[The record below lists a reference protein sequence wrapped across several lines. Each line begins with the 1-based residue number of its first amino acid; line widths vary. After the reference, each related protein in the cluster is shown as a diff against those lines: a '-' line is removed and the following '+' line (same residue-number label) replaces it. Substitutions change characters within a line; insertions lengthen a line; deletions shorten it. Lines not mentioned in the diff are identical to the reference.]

1 MRLILAGLLAAVV
14 LAPLQAAEEEAAPAK
29 PVAIVVHG
37 GAGTISREELDA
49 EQEKQ
54 IHAALR
60 EALNQGHAILTAGGS
75 SLDAVTA
82 AVKVLEDS
90 PLFNAG
96 KGAVFNCAGINE
108 LDAAIM
114 DGSTLNAGAVAGL
127 KQTKNPVELARL
139 VMEESPHVLL
149 IGEGA
154 ESFGR
159 QHDIAMVD
167 PAYFQTEQRR
177 RQLDDVQKR
186 EGTIGCGDEQEVEDF
201 DEDRY
206 GTVGAVALDASGNLA
221 AATSTG
227 GMTNKRFGRVG
238 DVPVVGAGTY
248 ADNATAAIS
257 ATGHGEYFIRAV
269 AAHDIAAR
277 MAYGG
282 LSLAEAADAVVMKKL
297 REMGG
302 GGGVIAVDGNGNI
315 AMPFNTTGMYR
326 GYIDTK
332 GETKTAIFAD

>member
-1 MRLILAGLLAAVV
+1 MRLLLAGLLTAVAF
-14 LAPLQAAEEEAAPAK
+14 APLHAAEEKGAPAK
-29 PVAIVVHG
+29 PIAIAVHG
-37 GAGTISREELDA
+37 GAGTISREELTA
-49 EQEKQ
+49 EQEKA
-54 IHAALR
+54 IHATLR
-60 EALNQGHAILTAGGS
+60 EALEQGHAILREGGS

-114 DGSTLNAGAVAGL
+114 DGSTMNAGAVAGL
-127 KQTKNPVELARL
+127 KQTKNPIELARL
-139 VMEESPHVLL
+139 VMEQSPHVLL

-159 QHDIAMVD
+159 QHNIAMVD
-167 PAYFQTEQRR
+167 PAYFQTPERR
-177 RQLDDVQKR
+177 RQLDEVQKR
-186 EGTIGCGDEQEVEDF
+186 EGVVGCGEEQVVEDF

-206 GTVGAVALDASGNLA
+206 GTVGAVALDAGGNLA

-238 DVPVVGAGTY
+238 DVPIIGAGTY

-269 AAHDIAAR
+269 VAHDIAAR

-282 LSLAEAADAVVMKKL
+282 LSLAEAANEVVMKKL
-297 REMGG
+297 KDMGG
-302 GGGVIAVDGNGNI
+302 GGGVIAVDGKGNI
-315 AMPFNTTGMYR
+315 VMPFNTSGMYR
-326 GYIDTK
+326 GYIDVK
-332 GETKTAIFAD
+332 GETKTAIFAE